1 MGGHPWSWGGL
12 AFISLL
18 AEPSHCF
25 RRGLD
30 INLHTHGVQ
39 PLQGRGSLRL
49 PPAEGARA
57 PAPKLELQAPAPP
70 SSSSSSSSPILSSF
84 LQARAGNADILPAAL
99 THFQPPQGSPHSS
112 RPLFGMRCTRSRAMP
127 HRDGVPA
134 PTTFESRG
142 SSLRVGIGAFLPNLP
157 VYFGE
162 LRGQVLAARW
172 GLRSEFFRAGSLQQ
186 QLVGGGHGDHTKPPL
201 LALLRGC
208 SSWWLRGAMA
218 TGQKCAPSVRLTQ
231 IIFSRGPQPWGHGAG
246 TAVPRFASP
255 WEAPGAR
262 PKALGPPRR
271 AALCF
276 PRAAFFCFPFLNS
289 T

>member
-1 MGGHPWSWGGL
+1 M

-39 PLQGRGSLRL
+39 PLWGQGSLRL
-49 PPAEGARA
+49 PPAEGA
-57 PAPKLELQAPAPP
+57 PAPKLELQAPAP
-70 SSSSSSSSPILSSF
+70 SSSSSSSPILSSF
-84 LQARAGNADILPAAL
+84 LQAQAGNADILPAAL

-112 RPLFGMRCTRSRAMP
+112 RPLFGMLCARSRAMP
-127 HRDGVPA
+127 HRDGDQGPHPSPA

-172 GLRSEFFRAGSLQQ
+172 GLRSEFFRARSLQQ

-218 TGQKCAPSVRLTQ
+218 TGQKCAPFPAFNPNHLL
-231 IIFSRGPQPWGHGAG
+231 PWAPAVG
-246 TAVPRFASP
+246 TRR
-255 WEAPGAR
+255 WHRCAPFRIPMGS
-262 PKALGPPRR
+262 PRR
-271 AALCF
+271 
-276 PRAAFFCFPFLNS
+276 S
-289 T
+289 TQSFGTPS